1 MITDLIKKNNL
12 LKIIVILL
20 SILVIFFLPNATTKI
35 NNQIIN
41 YFTSIRGTIQ
51 PDSNIII
58 IHINSNDLESLG
70 QWPLKRSYYAL
81 LIDKLTEL
89 KVKKIGLEIFLSEN
103 LTSQNIYNSVLNN
116 SITKSQKV
124 ILSSVAENLSERG
137 GKFYASK
144 ILFPS
149 PIKDK
154 INVSTGHINYLEDNF
169 PIIPSLIYSDTLK
182 EYSFSYKILD
192 EQVNTTNK
200 KVNFVSSWKS
210 FKNYSLLNFFG
221 MIENNDVRLKEF
233 KNKYILIGVSASQLS
248 KTISNN
254 FDSEL
259 PGIGLHAFAL
269 DNLINER
276 GIIYQYF
283 NLSKYILFCC
293 FLLILFIRKLRIRI
307 FVILLLLVLSFYLF
321 SYYYLEINTAA
332 LIIPVF
338 LLFFTD
344 LAEKSFIYRQR
355 LKKTNLETKLLVN
368 ELKAKE
374 AELEKLKSEIIH
386 ENPSEG
392 LSLKIKQLEEEIEK
406 IKNIESEDSQEFL
419 IESDEQ
425 NFEGIVYKSKKMA
438 GIVEI
443 IKKVAPENAPVLIMG
458 ESGTG
463 KELVAKA
470 IHRLS
475 KRKDQKFVVVNCAAL
490 TDSLLESELFGH
502 VKGAFTDAI
511 RDKIGRFEEA
521 HNGTLFL
528 DEIGETTENF
538 QVKLLRVLQSGD
550 FQKVGSTQTI
560 NVDVRIVAA
569 TNKNLSILVKEK
581 KFREDLFYRL
591 NVISIELPS
600 LKDRQEDIEILSQHF
615 LKRENPKLVVSKAVM
630 QQFLSNDWKG
640 NIREL
645 ESTIKRAAIFANY
658 EKRTIIKLKDLPP
671 ELSKFDKNNLENMI
685 LDSLREKKFSHSSI
699 NETAKELGGLSRTVV
714 SENFRGIFFKFY
726 CENNFDI
733 EKSIRLISN
742 TDDASINKKVENKVI
757 IYLSNLEKDLLVY
770 PNKTFDEIK
779 FLFAS
784 KYKNLP
790 QKYHQYLDSILK
802 KLINN

>member
-12 LKIIVILL
+12 LKIIAILL

-283 NLSKYILFCC
+283 DLSKYILFCC

-321 SYYYLEINTAA
+321 SYHYLEINTAA

-374 AELEKLKSEIIH
+374 AELTKLKSEIIN
-386 ENPSEG
+386 ENHSEG

-406 IKNIESEDSQEFL
+406 IKNMESEDSQEFL

-630 QQFLSNDWKG
+630 QQFLTNDWKG

-726 CENNFDI
+726 YENHFDI